1 MHREAGLAKKWS
13 FSACRGGT
21 RDYLAAIRWVCPC
34 PTEEMQP
41 RRPRDPF
48 GREYR

>member
-34 PTEEMQP
+34 PNEEMQP